1 MTDPDLARSL
11 LHCLDLTSLGED
23 DSPAH
28 IARLCRAALAAPIWP
43 AAICVYPEHITT
55 TRRQLAAAAGERQ
68 PPRVASVVNFPDG
81 GSDPDR
87 VIRECRRAI
96 AAGAE
101 EIDAVLPWRAL
112 QIGDSSR
119 YQALAEACRT
129 ACGQATVK
137 FIVESALLTDEQ
149 LDEACTLALAA
160 GADFLK
166 TSTGKNGPGA
176 SMAAA
181 TRMLRAIAESGRA
194 CGFKASGGIRTID
207 QARSYADL
215 VQQQLRLSALTPDRF
230 RIGASG
236 LHAELLAAIGG

>member
-1 MTDPDLARSL
+1 ML

-23 DSPAH
+23 DSPAD
-28 IARLCRAALAAPIWP
+28 IARLCRGALAAPAWP
-43 AAICVYPEHITT
+43 AAICVHPEHITT
-55 TRRQLAAAAGERQ
+55 ARRQLAVLAGQSQ

-87 VIRECRRAI
+87 VRRECRRAI

-112 QIGDSSR
+112 QVGDSAG
-119 YQALAEACRT
+119 YEALAEACRA
-129 ACGQATVK
+129 ACGEVTLK
-137 FIVESALLTDEQ
+137 FILESALLTDDQ

-176 SMAAA
+176 SLEAAA
-181 TRMLRAIAESGRA
+181 RMLRAIVESGRA
-194 CGFKASGGIRTID
+194 CGFKASGGIRTIE
-207 QARSYADL
+207 QAQAYADL
-215 VQQQLRLSALTPDRF
+215 TQQQLRLSTLNPDRF

-236 LHAELLAAIGG
+236 RHTELLAAIGSA